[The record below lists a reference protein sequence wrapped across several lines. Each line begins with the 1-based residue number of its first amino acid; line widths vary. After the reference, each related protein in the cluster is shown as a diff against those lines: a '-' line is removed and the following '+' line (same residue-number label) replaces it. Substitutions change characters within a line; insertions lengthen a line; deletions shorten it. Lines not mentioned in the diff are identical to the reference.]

1 MSKEN
6 KNETA
11 IVEVNTEPVADNTEV
26 VEEKKVKTV
35 GKKVGKILLGVL
47 AIGGAFFLGTK
58 CGGRNNA
65 VDPDDDFIVYDDPEM
80 EDDE

>member
-6 KNETA
+6 KNET
-11 IVEVNTEPVADNTEV
+11 IVMEVEPKVDTAVAEV
-26 VEEKKVKTV
+26 TEEKKVKTV

-58 CGGRNNA
+58 CGGRTRE
-65 VDPDDDFIVYDDPEM
+65 VDSDDDFIVYDDPET
-80 EDDE
+80 EDYE